1 MTQDGAGVTLVLG
14 GARSGKSRYAE
25 ALCRAAGGE
34 RIYIATA
41 EARDAEMRERV
52 AQHKAERVGDG
63 WRTIEET
70 MDLAGVLMREAG
82 EGRVLLVD
90 CLTLWLTNHLLAGS
104 DIGTEIDGLTDA
116 VSAWPGGRLVL
127 VANEVGYGIV
137 PENRLARQFRDH
149 AGRLNQRIAA
159 AADEVTL
166 VVAGLPVSVKGG

>member
-25 ALCRAAGGE
+25 ALCRAESGE
-34 RIYIATA
+34 RVYIATA
-41 EARDAEMRERV
+41 EAWDEEMRARV
-52 AQHKAERVGDG
+52 ALHKAERAGDG

-70 MDLAGVLMREAG
+70 MDLAGVLAREGAP
-82 EGRVLLVD
+82 GRVLLVD

-104 DIGTEIDGLTDA
+104 DVEAEISRLADA
-116 VSAWPGGRLVL
+116 VSARPGRLVL
-127 VANEVGYGIV
+127 VANEVGFGIV
-137 PENRLARQFRDH
+137 PENGLARQFRDH

-159 AADEVTL
+159 AADAVTL